1 MLTQPGELAPGKHF
15 VLAIPERVAEVRGS
29 YGSAAV
35 LALLKAETEHPIA
48 AGEPLRPQDLLL
60 DVREAVQEAVPTTE
74 KPYGSLIKLSFD
86 MASKDLATEFKVCC
100 EMVFSIYGRA
110 AFEAIHNAIVG
121 VSPWPVKAFGLRGD
135 PPMVLHPESP
145 RRKLFNLWAVEREQT
160 KQRIAQIQTAMASDI
175 ALFARIGLAQSGMD
189 ALREA
194 ALLFELGDDA
204 DPGKQEAAF
213 LGLPERVDPYPLKT
227 DGLERLFQTL
237 LEIADRKAQLDR
249 VTQDADRKGLA
260 VGLTALTS
268 YHNPGAFKGAE
279 AASLA
284 ARQVRNEQVAAFAVE
299 LAGIGLEMPIMFR
312 LHATDLP
319 EMAMRLQRDQSRQ
332 PVAQNAADFFRY
344 LFPRREIWLQLKKVI
359 DASREVG
366 AELQESPDKVWAYPL
381 LVHDYL
387 DAVAIEPG
395 TLAYAAAE
403 DRLAEEGEPSLLQK
417 ASMAAG
423 TGEMMAAVLGSTEVP
438 PVAATIAIVSTLL
451 GMASTAEE
459 EYKKWRERAASWTHI
474 DPGKSVAAGQ
484 GYAWSVFNV
493 AMTAI
498 DMAGLKGNAKL
509 LKGAAKP

>member
-1 MLTQPGELAPGKHF
+1 MLTEPGEMVPGQHF
-15 VLAIPERVAEVRGS
+15 VLAIPERVTETRGS

-35 LALLKAETEHPIA
+35 LDLLKAEAEHPMP

-60 DVREAVQEAVPTTE
+60 DVHEAVPETG

-86 MASKDLATEFKVCC
+86 VASKDLAAEFKACC

-110 AFEAIHNAIVG
+110 AFEAIHGAIVG
-121 VSPWPVKAFGLRGD
+121 VARWPVKEFGLRGD

-145 RRKLFNLWAVEREQT
+145 RRKLFNLWALEREQT
-160 KQRIAQIQTAMASDI
+160 KQRIAQIQAAMAADI
-175 ALFARIGLAQSGMD
+175 ALFARIRLARSGVE

-194 ALLFELGDDA
+194 SLLFELGDSA

-213 LGLPERVDPYPLKT
+213 RGLPGLADPYPLKA
-227 DGLERLFQTL
+227 GRLERLFQAL
-237 LEIADRKAQLDR
+237 LDIAEWKARLEKI
-249 VTQDADRKGLA
+249 TQDANRKGLA
-260 VGLTALTS
+260 VALTAMTS

-284 ARQVRNEQVAAFAVE
+284 ARQVRNEQLAAFAVE
-299 LAGIGLEMPIMFR
+299 LARIGLEMPIMFR

-319 EMAMRLQRDQSRQ
+319 AMAMNLQLDQPRR
-332 PVAQNAADFFRY
+332 PAAQNAGDFFRY
-344 LFPRREIWLQLKKVI
+344 LFPRREIWLQLEKVI

-366 AELQESPDKVWAYPL
+366 AELQESPDKVWAYPF
-381 LVHDYL
+381 LVHGYL
-387 DAVAIEPG
+387 EDVAIEPG

-423 TGEMMAAVLGSTEVP
+423 TGELMAMALGSAEVP

-451 GMASTAEE
+451 GVASTAEE
-459 EYKKWRERAASWTHI
+459 EYKKWRERAASWTHV
-474 DPGKSVAAGQ
+474 DPGKSLAAGP

-498 DMAGLKGNAKL
+498 DVAGLKGNAKL
-509 LKGAAKP
+509 LKGKGAVSP